1 MFINKIIIS
10 NSLFFDK
17 LEKIWNNNKTQKI
30 IWTLILLSFVFFG
43 FAIEIN
49 KIFLNTYF
57 DLPTELFFSI
67 VFVFNLI
74 LFYEMIDL
82 VFAVSKSFSIAIS
95 KQIEIFSLV
104 LLRDSFK
111 LVSSVSDEKLYGDIS
126 NNYNFIELINTF
138 FSSNLFIMILSITGA
153 IIVFAVNIKFK
164 ENYKKFDEI
173 SESNELNNFIRIK
186 KIISLVH
193 IFVVLIFLFWIFFD
207 ERTDI
212 DKTTNLLSLFFL
224 SLIYVDILHLLVS
237 YYFSK
242 DYHLVFRNSSYSA
255 NTLLIRYSIS
265 ASPILGV
272 ITGVTASILLLLT
285 IIIFN
290 HNISHMDD

>member
-1 MFINKIIIS
+1 MLNSKIIIRIP
-10 NSLFFDK
+10 LFFDK
-17 LEKIWNNNKTQKI
+17 LEKIWKNNKTQKI
-30 IWTLILLSFVFFG
+30 IWTIILLSFVLVG

-82 VFAVSKSFSIAIS
+82 IFAINKSFSIAIS

-111 LVSSVSDEKLYGDIS
+111 LVSSVSDENLYRDIPS
-126 NNYNFIELINTF
+126 NYNFFELINTF

-153 IIVFAVNIKFK
+153 IIVFSINIKFK
-164 ENYKKFDEI
+164 DNYKKFGEI
-173 SESNELNNFIRIK
+173 SESKELTNFIKIK

-193 IFVVLIFLFWIFFD
+193 IFVVVIFLFWIFFD
-207 ERTDI
+207 SRSDI

-224 SLIYVDILHLLVS
+224 SLVYVDILHLLVS

-290 HNISHMDD
+290 HNIARLND

>member
-1 MFINKIIIS
+1 
-10 NSLFFDK
+10 
-17 LEKIWNNNKTQKI
+17 
-30 IWTLILLSFVFFG
+30 
-43 FAIEIN
+43 
-49 KIFLNTYF
+49 
-57 DLPTELFFSI
+57 
-67 VFVFNLI
+67 
-74 LFYEMIDL
+74 
-82 VFAVSKSFSIAIS
+82 
-95 KQIEIFSLV
+95 
-104 LLRDSFK
+104 
-111 LVSSVSDEKLYGDIS
+111 
-126 NNYNFIELINTF
+126 
-138 FSSNLFIMILSITGA
+138 MILSITGA

>member
-111 LVSSVSDEKLYGDIS
+111 LVSSVSNEKLYADIS

-186 KIISLVH
+186 KIISLIH

-212 DKTTNLLSLFFL
+212 DKITNLLSLFFL

>member
-95 KQIEIFSLV
+95 KQIEILSLV

-242 DYHLVFRNSSYSA
+242 DYYLVFRNSSYSA

-265 ASPILGV
+265 AAPILGI
-272 ITGVTASILLLLT
+272 ITGVTACILLLLT
-285 IIIFN
+285 INIFN
-290 HNISHMDD
+290 RNVVHLDD

>member
-95 KQIEIFSLV
+95 KQIEILSLV

-186 KIISLVH
+186 KIISLIH

>member
-95 KQIEIFSLV
+95 KQIEILSLV

-212 DKTTNLLSLFFL
+212 DKITNLLSLFFL

>member
-95 KQIEIFSLV
+95 KQIEILSLV

-153 IIVFAVNIKFK
+153 IIVFAVNFKFK

-272 ITGVTASILLLLT
+272 ITGVTACILLLLT

-290 HNISHMDD
+290 HNIARLND

>member
-95 KQIEIFSLV
+95 KQIEILSLV

-111 LVSSVSDEKLYGDIS
+111 LVSSVSDEKLYGDIP

-173 SESNELNNFIRIK
+173 RESDELNNFIRIK

-212 DKTTNLLSLFFL
+212 DKITNLLSLFFL

-290 HNISHMDD
+290 QNISNTDD

>member
-95 KQIEIFSLV
+95 KQIEILSLV

-193 IFVVLIFLFWIFFD
+193 IFVVLIFLIWIFFD

-290 HNISHMDD
+290 HNISNTDD

>member
-1 MFINKIIIS
+1 MLNSKIIIRIP
-10 NSLFFDK
+10 LFFDK
-17 LEKIWNNNKTQKI
+17 LEKLWKNNKTQKI
-30 IWTLILLSFVFFG
+30 IWTLILLSFVLVG

-95 KQIEIFSLV
+95 KQIEILSLV

-111 LVSSVSDEKLYGDIS
+111 LVSSVSDEKLYGDIP

-153 IIVFAVNIKFK
+153 IIVFSINIKFK
-164 ENYKKFDEI
+164 DNYKKFGEI
-173 SESNELNNFIRIK
+173 SESNELTNFIKIK

-193 IFVVLIFLFWIFFD
+193 IFVVLIFLLWIFFD
-207 ERTDI
+207 RRPDI

-224 SLIYVDILHLLVS
+224 SLVYVDILHLLVS

-272 ITGVTASILLLLT
+272 ITGVTACILLLLT

-290 HNISHMDD
+290 HNIARLDD

>member
-1 MFINKIIIS
+1 MLNSKIIIRIP
-10 NSLFFDK
+10 LFFDK
-17 LEKIWNNNKTQKI
+17 LEKIWKNNKTQKI
-30 IWTLILLSFVFFG
+30 IWTIILLSFVLVG

-82 VFAVSKSFSIAIS
+82 IFAINKSFSIAIS

-111 LVSSVSDEKLYGDIS
+111 LVSSVSDENLYEDIP

-153 IIVFAVNIKFK
+153 IIVFSINIKFK
-164 ENYKKFDEI
+164 DNYKKFGEI
-173 SESNELNNFIRIK
+173 SESKELTNFIKIK
-186 KIISLVH
+186 KLISLVH
-193 IFVVLIFLFWIFFD
+193 IFVVVIFLFWIFFD
-207 ERTDI
+207 SRSDI

-224 SLIYVDILHLLVS
+224 SLVYVDILHLLVS

-272 ITGVTASILLLLT
+272 ITGVTACILLLLT

-290 HNISHMDD
+290 HNIARLND

>member
-95 KQIEIFSLV
+95 KQIEILSLV

-173 SESNELNNFIRIK
+173 SESDELNNFIRIK

>member
-1 MFINKIIIS
+1 MLNSKIIIRIP
-10 NSLFFDK
+10 LFFDK
-17 LEKIWNNNKTQKI
+17 LEKIWKNNKTQKI

-82 VFAVSKSFSIAIS
+82 IFAINKSFSIAIS

-111 LVSSVSDEKLYGDIS
+111 LVSSVSDENLYRDIPS
-126 NNYNFIELINTF
+126 NYNFFELINTF

-153 IIVFAVNIKFK
+153 IIVFSINIKFK
-164 ENYKKFDEI
+164 DNYKKFGEI

-193 IFVVLIFLFWIFFD
+193 IFVVLIFLIWIFFD

-224 SLIYVDILHLLVS
+224 SLVYVDILHLLVS

>member
-95 KQIEIFSLV
+95 KQIEILSLV

-173 SESNELNNFIRIK
+173 RESNELNNFIRIK

-193 IFVVLIFLFWIFFD
+193 IFVVLIFLIWIFFD

>member
-95 KQIEIFSLV
+95 KQIEILSLV

-153 IIVFAVNIKFK
+153 IIVFGVNIKFK
-164 ENYKKFDEI
+164 ENYKKFNEI
-173 SESNELNNFIRIK
+173 SESSELNNFIKIK

-212 DKTTNLLSLFFL
+212 DKITNLLSLFFL

-290 HNISHMDD
+290 HNISNMDD

>member
-30 IWTLILLSFVFFG
+30 VWTLILLSFVFFG

-74 LFYEMIDL
+74 LLYEMIDL
-82 VFAVSKSFSIAIS
+82 IFAISKSFSIAIS
-95 KQIEIFSLV
+95 KQIEILSLV

-153 IIVFAVNIKFK
+153 IIVFGVNIKFK
-164 ENYKKFDEI
+164 ENYKKFNEI
-173 SESNELNNFIRIK
+173 SESSELNNFIKIK

-224 SLIYVDILHLLVS
+224 SLVYVDILHLLVS

-272 ITGVTASILLLLT
+272 ITGVTACILLLLT

-290 HNISHMDD
+290 QNIAHLDD

>member
-1 MFINKIIIS
+1 MLNSKIIIRIP
-10 NSLFFDK
+10 LFFDK
-17 LEKIWNNNKTQKI
+17 LEKLWKNNKTQKI
-30 IWTLILLSFVFFG
+30 IWTLILLSFVLVG

-82 VFAVSKSFSIAIS
+82 IFAINKSFSIAIS
-95 KQIEIFSLV
+95 KQIEILSLV

-111 LVSSVSDEKLYGDIS
+111 LVSSVSDENLYRDIPS
-126 NNYNFIELINTF
+126 NYNFIELIDTF

-153 IIVFAVNIKFK
+153 IIVFSINIKFK
-164 ENYKKFDEI
+164 DNYKKFGEI
-173 SESNELNNFIRIK
+173 SESNELTNFIKIK

-193 IFVVLIFLFWIFFD
+193 IFVVLIFLLWIFFD
-207 ERTDI
+207 RRPDI

-224 SLIYVDILHLLVS
+224 SLVYVDILHLLVS

-272 ITGVTASILLLLT
+272 ITGVTACILLLLT

-290 HNISHMDD
+290 HNIARLDD

>member
-111 LVSSVSDEKLYGDIS
+111 LVSSVSNEKLYGDIS

-186 KIISLVH
+186 KIISLIH

-290 HNISHMDD
+290 HNISNMDD

>member
-95 KQIEIFSLV
+95 KQIEILSLV

-193 IFVVLIFLFWIFFD
+193 IFVVLIFLIWIFFD

>member
-1 MFINKIIIS
+1 
-10 NSLFFDK
+10 
-17 LEKIWNNNKTQKI
+17 
-30 IWTLILLSFVFFG
+30 
-43 FAIEIN
+43 
-49 KIFLNTYF
+49 
-57 DLPTELFFSI
+57 
-67 VFVFNLI
+67 
-74 LFYEMIDL
+74 
-82 VFAVSKSFSIAIS
+82 
-95 KQIEIFSLV
+95 
-104 LLRDSFK
+104 
-111 LVSSVSDEKLYGDIS
+111 
-126 NNYNFIELINTF
+126 
-138 FSSNLFIMILSITGA
+138 MILSITGA

-173 SESNELNNFIRIK
+173 RESDELNNFIRIK

-212 DKTTNLLSLFFL
+212 DKITNLLSLFFL